1 MKIKKGI
8 VFKTCTAI
16 LGIIFMLVVNAKSQD
31 FLHEDDY
38 DKKTKQGI
46 VLVEFWAS
54 FNSVNEVNLKKIYD
68 CKKYRVDM
76 SQDPSLMV
84 KHNVMAVP
92 TVVIYHNGKEIK
104 RFLPGLMLKLDV
116 GRNKNILSPDN
127 SALLYASIQVDA
139 AVILLSSQ
147 AAS

>member
-76 SQDPSLMV
+76 SQDPSLMA
-84 KHNVMAVP
+84 KHSVMAVP
-92 TVVIYHNGKEIK
+92 TVVIYHNGIEVK

-116 GRNKNILSPDN
+116 DVKE
-127 SALLYASIQVDA
+127 IQ
-139 AVILLSSQ
+139 AVIDELVGDKF
-147 AAS
+147 

>member
-1 MKIKKGI
+1 MKIKKGM
-8 VFKTCTAI
+8 VFKVCSLI
-16 LGIIFMLVVNAKSQD
+16 IGIIFMIVTSGKSQD
-31 FLHEDDY
+31 FLHVDDY

-54 FNSVNEVNLKKIYD
+54 FNSVNEINLKKIYD

-76 SQDPSLMV
+76 SQDPSLMT

-116 GRNKNILSPDN
+116 
-127 SALLYASIQVDA
+127 SIKDIQ
-139 AVILLSSQ
+139 AVIDELVGDKF
-147 AAS
+147 

>member
-31 FLHEDDY
+31 FLHVDDY
-38 DKKTKQGI
+38 DRKTKQGI

-76 SQDPSLMV
+76 SQDPSLMA
-84 KHNVMAVP
+84 KHSVMAVP
-92 TVVIYHNGKEIK
+92 TVVIYHNGKEVK

-116 GRNKNILSPDN
+116 DVKE
-127 SALLYASIQVDA
+127 IQ
-139 AVILLSSQ
+139 AVIDELVGDKF
-147 AAS
+147 

>member
-38 DKKTKQGI
+38 DKKTKHGI

-76 SQDPSLMV
+76 SQDPSLMTT
-84 KHNVMAVP
+84 HNIMAVP

-104 RFLPGLMLKLDV
+104 RFLPSLMMKLDAEIKDIQEVIDELV
-116 GRNKNILSPDN
+116 GDKF
-127 SALLYASIQVDA
+127 
-139 AVILLSSQ
+139 
-147 AAS
+147 

>member
-8 VFKTCTAI
+8 VFKACTAI
-16 LGIIFMLVVNAKSQD
+16 LGIIFMLVVKAKSQD

-92 TVVIYHNGKEIK
+92 TIVIYNNGKEVK

-116 GRNKNILSPDN
+116 DIKD
-127 SALLYASIQVDA
+127 IQAIIDELVGDKF
-139 AVILLSSQ
+139 
-147 AAS
+147 

>member
-16 LGIIFMLVVNAKSQD
+16 IGLVLLIAMNAKSQD

-76 SQDPSLMV
+76 SQDPSLMA

-92 TVVIYHNGKEIK
+92 TVVIYHNGKEVK

-116 GRNKNILSPDN
+116 EIKE
-127 SALLYASIQVDA
+127 IQE
-139 AVILLSSQ
+139 VIDELVGDKF
-147 AAS
+147 

>member
-16 LGIIFMLVVNAKSQD
+16 LGIIFMIVMNAKSQD
-31 FLHEDDY
+31 FLHVDDY

-76 SQDPSLMV
+76 SQDPSLMA
-84 KHNVMAVP
+84 KHSVMAVP
-92 TVVIYHNGKEIK
+92 TVVIYHNGKEVK

-116 GRNKNILSPDN
+116 DVKE
-127 SALLYASIQVDA
+127 IQ
-139 AVILLSSQ
+139 AVIDELVGDKF
-147 AAS
+147 

>member
-1 MKIKKGI
+1 MI
-8 VFKTCTAI
+8 VM
-16 LGIIFMLVVNAKSQD
+16 GAKSQD

-54 FNSVNEVNLKKIYD
+54 FNSVNEINLKKIYD

-76 SQDPSLMV
+76 SQDPSLMT

-92 TVVIYHNGKEIK
+92 TVVIYNNGKEVK

-116 GRNKNILSPDN
+116 DVKE
-127 SALLYASIQVDA
+127 IQ
-139 AVILLSSQ
+139 AVIDELVGDKF
-147 AAS
+147 

>member
-1 MKIKKGI
+1 MKIRKGI

-16 LGIIFMLVVNAKSQD
+16 MGLIFLIVINAKSQD

-116 GRNKNILSPDN
+116 EIKE
-127 SALLYASIQVDA
+127 IQE
-139 AVILLSSQ
+139 VIDELVGDKF
-147 AAS
+147 

>member
-8 VFKTCTAI
+8 VFKTCAAI

-92 TVVIYHNGKEIK
+92 TVVIYHNGKEVK

-116 GRNKNILSPDN
+116 EIKE
-127 SALLYASIQVDA
+127 IQE
-139 AVILLSSQ
+139 VIDELVGDKF
-147 AAS
+147 